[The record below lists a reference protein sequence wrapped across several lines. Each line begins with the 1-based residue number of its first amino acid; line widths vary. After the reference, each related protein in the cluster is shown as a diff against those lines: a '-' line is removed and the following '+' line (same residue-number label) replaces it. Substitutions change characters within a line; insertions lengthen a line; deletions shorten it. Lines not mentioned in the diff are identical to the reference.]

1 MTNREIYRP
10 TSAYFLVGTT
20 YLFCALY
27 IGVNWWQEGWRTG
40 VVALAWGAFICT
52 LAFAILGYPKITLF
66 DEGISI
72 TNPLRTITVGWHEVE
87 EIEARYSM
95 SILVNGKTIHAW
107 AAPAPGRYH
116 GRTVHASEIR
126 GLNFRDTGQL
136 RPGESP
142 RTQSGTATQLAR
154 IRLEH
159 FRKVGNIVGAS
170 STVLIHE
177 KIITSVVSTFALSV
191 VLTLIHF

>member
-1 MTNREIYRP
+1 VRNREIYRP

-40 VVALAWGAFICT
+40 VVALAWGALICA

-72 TNPLRTITVGWHEVE
+72 TNPLRTVTVGWHEVE

-126 GLNFRDTGQL
+126 GLNFRDTSQL

-142 RTQSGTATQLAR
+142 RTESGTATQLAR

-170 STVLIHE
+170 QESTTHK
-177 KIITSVVSTFALSV
+177 KIIASIAATLFLSLIV
-191 VLTLIHF
+191 TLMHL